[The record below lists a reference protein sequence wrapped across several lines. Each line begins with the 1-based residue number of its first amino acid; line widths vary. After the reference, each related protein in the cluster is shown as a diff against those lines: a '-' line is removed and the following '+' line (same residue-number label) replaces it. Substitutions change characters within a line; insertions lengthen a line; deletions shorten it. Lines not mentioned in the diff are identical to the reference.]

1 MKSDKINF
9 TVAPESTP
17 RKKFVSKKSSHYFSF
32 RLTFSQFIPV
42 FSTATSKYITEQK
55 KEDETKRRV
64 MYRERGKF
72 CRIYKK
78 KNFFFS
84 KLFNETEKS
93 ESELYEATLSRF
105 GSRAF

>member
-1 MKSDKINF
+1 
-9 TVAPESTP
+9 
-17 RKKFVSKKSSHYFSF
+17 
-32 RLTFSQFIPV
+32 
-42 FSTATSKYITEQK
+42 
-55 KEDETKRRV
+55 

-72 CRIYKK
+72 YRIYEKK